1 MSTNQRNWTSFNS
14 GKLFAQVTRWAR
26 IGRDACPPPNV
37 LYIEPA
43 SACNLACEWCNSS
56 ASCARNVMLA
66 QDVMARIPDFV
77 ASWRACGYGIGAVVL
92 TGGGE
97 PLLHPYAGEL
107 MRALDAKGIKV
118 STLTNGTMSDR
129 FQEDLL
135 TNQYVGVSIDAA
147 TSATFNAMK
156 GLDADAQ
163 TFDHVIANVEALCKA
178 ARNAACT
185 LGGASPSNGVNYR
198 MVLCKENVPEVAQ
211 AARIAQ
217 EIGCKCL
224 HIRPAATPFGSTLDF
239 GLDADDIAC
248 LDEQIREVEA
258 TKSPDF
264 GFIYSTA
271 NFGQDLRKDN
281 DFSGCHAIFVA
292 ASILPPRGDVAN
304 GFSLNVCCD
313 RRDDPDFL
321 LLRDA
326 TDVNDIAAVWGSP
339 KHWALFDAITKDE
352 IDGTCPRCRYYSHNK
367 IFETCI
373 QSDNLLLDFV

>member
-1 MSTNQRNWTSFNS
+1 M
-14 GKLFAQVTRWAR
+14 
-26 IGRDACPPPNV
+26 
-37 LYIEPA
+37 E
-43 SACNLACEWCNSS
+43 
-56 ASCARNVMLA
+56 
-66 QDVMARIPDFV
+66 RIPDFV
-77 ASWRACGYGIGAVVL
+77 ASWRACGYGVGAVVL

-97 PLLHPYAGEL
+97 PLLHPYAGKL

-118 STLTNGTMSDR
+118 STLTNGTMIDR
-129 FQEDLL
+129 FQDDLL

-156 GLDADAQ
+156 GQDADAR
-163 TFDHVIANVEALCKA
+163 TFERVIANVEALCKA
-178 ARNAACT
+178 ARNTECN
-185 LGGASPSNGVNYR
+185 LGGPSPSTGVNYR

-224 HIRPAATPFGSTLDF
+224 HIRPTATPFGSTLDF

-258 TKSPDF
+258 TKDPNF
-264 GFIYSTA
+264 GFIYSVT
-271 NFGQDLRKDN
+271 NFGRDLRKDN
-281 DFSGCHAIFVA
+281 DFSSCHAIFVA
-292 ASILPPRGDVAN
+292 ASILPPSGKGRPGAASTAAAAN
-304 GFSLNVCCD
+304 GNGEPGRFSLNVCCD

-326 TDVNDIAAVWGSP
+326 ADLSDIAAVWGGPS
-339 KHWALFDAITKDE
+339 HWALFDAITKDE
-352 IDGTCPRCRYYSHNK
+352 IDLSCPRCRYYSHNK

-373 QSDNLLLDFV
+373 QSDDLLLDFV